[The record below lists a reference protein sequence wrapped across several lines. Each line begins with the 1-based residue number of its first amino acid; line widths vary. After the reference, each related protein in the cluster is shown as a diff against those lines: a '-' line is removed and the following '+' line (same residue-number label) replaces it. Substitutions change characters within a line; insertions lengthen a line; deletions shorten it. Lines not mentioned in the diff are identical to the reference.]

1 MNIVVYGLYHLGC
14 VTAACLAASNHVV
27 GLASD
32 PQEIAPL
39 LVGKMPIYEPGLE
52 DLAKAGLK
60 SGKLQFTSDPR
71 CIETCDLLWVCFD
84 TPVDEED
91 IADTEYVLNHVRSV
105 FPMLREGVIVLV
117 SSQLPVGSIA
127 TLEND
132 FRASWPDINVR
143 FACSPENLRL
153 GSAIDVFLKSER
165 IVIGVRDTYTQIKL
179 QPLLE
184 PFCQNLIWISIESAE
199 MTKHAL
205 NAFLALSVTYAN
217 ELARLCEATGAK
229 MSEVE
234 SALRAEPRVGRR
246 AYIRPG
252 SAFGGG
258 TLARD
263 VQFLSQLSNRVGENI
278 PVLSHIIESNRIHKN
293 WPIQRLK
300 ILLGA
305 LNDKNIGLL
314 GLSYKPGTDS
324 IRRSVAIEIA
334 QALLAEKA
342 IVNAFD
348 PQVSQLPETLGSINI
363 MEAVSDVFYGADAVL
378 VTTEWLDFKELP
390 VEDLVKLMRE
400 PVILDQNG
408 FLEENLRN
416 IQRLTYLKVGGM
428 L

>member
-14 VTAACLAASNHVV
+14 VTAACLATNNHIV

-32 PQEIAPL
+32 PQEVAPL
-39 LVGKMPIYEPGLE
+39 LAGKMPIYEPGLE
-52 DLAKAGLK
+52 DLAKTGLK

-71 CIETCDLLWVCFD
+71 CIETCDLVWVCFD

-91 IADTEYVLNHVRSV
+91 VADTEYVLNHVRSI
-105 FPMLREGVIVLV
+105 FPMLREGVVVLV

-127 TLEND
+127 TLESD
-132 FRASWPDINVR
+132 FRAFRSDINVR

-153 GSAIDVFLKSER
+153 GNAIDVFLNSER
-165 IVIGVRDTYTQIKL
+165 IVIGIRDTYTQTKL

-184 PFCQNLIWISIESAE
+184 PLCKNLIWISIESAE

-217 ELARLCEATGAK
+217 ELARLCEVTGAQ

-234 SALRAEPRVGRR
+234 NALRAEPRVGRR

-278 PVLSHIIESNRIHKN
+278 PVLSHIIESNRIHKS

-300 ILLGA
+300 ALLGS
-305 LNDKNIGLL
+305 LHDKAIGLL

-324 IRRSVAIEIA
+324 IRRSVAIEIG
-334 QALLAEKA
+334 QALLAENA

-348 PQVSQLPETLGSINI
+348 PQVFQLPETAASINI
-363 MEAVSDVFYGADAVL
+363 MESASDVFIGADAVI
-378 VTTEWLDFKELP
+378 VTTEWLDFKDLP
-390 VEDLVKLMRE
+390 VGELVRRMRK
-400 PVILDQNG
+400 PIILDQNG
-408 FLEENLRN
+408 FLEAKCRN
-416 IQRLTYLKVGGM
+416 TPELTYLKVGGM